1 MIIKA
6 KESLAMSEGDMK
18 QRLMVALDMPDA
30 AQALQ
35 VRDQLAEH
43 VGWFK
48 VGLRLFVAEGA
59 PLVRALLQSHK
70 VFLDL
75 KFHDIPNTVAQ
86 AIESAGALGVQMV
99 NVHAAGGTEMLKR
112 AVEAAAV
119 FPDMQLIAVTVLTSD
134 DMPAEQ
140 AKLVAVERA
149 LLACDAGLDGVVCS
163 VHEVAAIKEACGHA
177 FVTVTP
183 GIRWG
188 GQSSQDQ
195 KRVADP
201 TMAVQQGADYLVVG
215 RPIIQAA
222 IPADAA
228 NEAVQMMCK
237 A

>member
-1 MIIKA
+1 
-6 KESLAMSEGDMK
+6 MSEYDMR

-30 AQALQ
+30 IQALQ
-35 VRDQLAEH
+35 MRDKLAEH

-59 PLVRALLQSHK
+59 PLVRELLSSHK

-99 NVHAAGGTEMLKR
+99 NVHAAGGSEMLKR
-112 AVEAAAV
+112 AVEAAAA
-119 FPDMQLIAVTVLTSD
+119 FPDMKLLAVTVLTSD
-134 DMPAEQ
+134 SMPADQ

-149 LLACDAGLDGVVCS
+149 LMAREAGLHGVVCS
-163 VHEVAAIKEACGHA
+163 VHEVASIKAACGQD

-188 GQSSQDQ
+188 EQDVQDQ

-201 TMAVQQGADYLVVG
+201 GLAVEQGSDYLVVG

-222 IPADAA
+222 VPADAA
-228 NEAVQMMCK
+228 DEAVEMMTK